1 MGHSKVKMEME
12 GNRGTNKTMSAEAT
26 QQLKLI
32 AAQTPNLKKNSRR
45 NAICIYLPKRLPA
58 SQ

>member
-1 MGHSKVKMEME
+1 MGLSKGKMEME
-12 GNRGTNKTMSAEAT
+12 GNRGTGKTMSPEET

-45 NAICIYLPKRLPA
+45 NAICIYLPKRLPT